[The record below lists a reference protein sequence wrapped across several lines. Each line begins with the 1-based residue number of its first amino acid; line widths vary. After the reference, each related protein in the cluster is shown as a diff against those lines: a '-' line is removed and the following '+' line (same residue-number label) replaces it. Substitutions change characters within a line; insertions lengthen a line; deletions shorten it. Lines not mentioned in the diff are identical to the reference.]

1 MDEKKCSY
9 CGDPA
14 NAVTIFRKTAG
25 EHHRVQAI
33 MDASPDEASV
43 TFAVVRLPGSRT
55 GRMRQYFTG
64 FNINYCPMCGRKLR
78 REDTII
84 K

>member
-1 MDEKKCSY
+1 MDEKCSY
-9 CGDPA
+9 CSDPA

-25 EHHRVQAI
+25 EHHKVQAI
-33 MDASPDEASV
+33 MDASEDEASV

-55 GRMRQYFTG
+55 GRMRQYFVG